1 MTCQECELALA
12 GEERGAERSSAVDR
26 RVEAHMAGCAGCRA
40 FAVDLRENSEAL
52 RAFAMEPL
60 PALPRVAF
68 AATPRRQQIGW
79 WAGVAAVLVLGFAS
93 LWTAT
98 RTPMGRS
105 PRVPTGTVPRQIA
118 SIPAIESRT
127 EPGSESAPAHVVS
140 NRAPARF
147 RPAAAPIRHQAPN
160 RSQQNS
166 ESRILQIKMLTD
178 DPDVVIYWQIE
189 N

>member
-12 GEERGAERSSAVDR
+12 GEEREEERRSLVDDY
-26 RVEAHMAGCAGCRA
+26 VEAHIAECSACRE
-40 FAVDLRENSEAL
+40 FALELRENSEAL
-52 RAFAMEPL
+52 RALAMEPL
-60 PALPRVAF
+60 PASPKVAF
-68 AATPRRQQIGW
+68 AVPLRHQQIGW

-93 LWTAT
+93 LWFTIRMPA
-98 RTPMGRS
+98 GRS
-105 PRVPTGTVPRQIA
+105 PRVPTATAPQQIA
-118 SIPAIESRT
+118 SVAALESRT
-127 EPGSESAPAHVVS
+127 EPRSESAPAQVVS

-147 RPAAAPIRHQAPN
+147 RKATSPMRGQVRS
-160 RSQQNS
+160 RSQQNG